1 MSRPRAIASG
11 GLACA
16 WLALAA
22 APAAAVPGDPFDMR
36 SACRE
41 DFERF
46 CRQLGNE
53 AARAEIERCLESH
66 ESELSPGCRIAV
78 GEESDPEGARDRA
91 PAAPGRGQRPR
102 PPSPVTP

>member
-1 MSRPRAIASG
+1 MSRPRTIASS
-11 GLACA
+11 LACV

-46 CRQLGNE
+46 CHDLGSE
-53 AARAEIERCLESH
+53 AARAAIERCLASH
-66 ESELSPGCRIAV
+66 ESLLSPACRIAV
-78 GEESDPEGARDRA
+78 GEESDADGDPDPA
-91 PAAPGRGQRPR
+91 PAPPGPGQRTR

>member
-36 SACRE
+36 AACRG

-46 CRQLGNE
+46 CRDLGSE
-53 AARAEIERCLESH
+53 APRAEIERCLASH
-66 ESELSPGCRIAV
+66 ESELSPACRIAV
-78 GEESDPEGARDRA
+78 GEASDAERDPA
-91 PAAPGRGQRPR
+91 PAPPGPGQRPR
-102 PPSPVTP
+102 PPSP